1 MRLSEIE
8 KRILEIKKILSDS
21 DREKFIQA
29 STYQALNVFG
39 GPTVLEQENRP
50 LIEEKEALET
60 ERRFILDRRE
70 NLFWRTIWSGVIPV
84 IASIATVL
92 ILNHFG
98 LKP

>member
-8 KRILEIKKILSDS
+8 KRILEIKKILSDT
-21 DREKFIQA
+21 DREKFIRVN
-29 STYQALNVFG
+29 TYQSLNVFG
-39 GPTVLEQENRP
+39 GPTGLEQENRP
-50 LIEEKEALET
+50 LIEEREALET

-92 ILNHFG
+92 ILNHF
-98 LKP
+98 